1 MKLLVH
7 ALCELLELVAPS
19 SCAAC
24 GEPNGA
30 AFCDGCR
37 RALQAHAPARLIAGV
52 PLLVAGRY
60 DSPLSDAIVR
70 FKYEG
75 RAELAR
81 PLAAELTPRVLA
93 SSLPPDAVLVPV
105 PLHPKR
111 LAERGYNQAALLAHE
126 LGRESGRRCRPRL
139 LERTRYTERQ
149 VGKARRDRLTNAADA
164 FSVRQPRGAKRA
176 LLVDDVVTTGSTVRA
191 CAQALARAGIE
202 LCAVIAVAEALGD

>member
-1 MKLLVH
+1 MKLLIQ
-7 ALCELLELVAPS
+7 ALSELLELVAPS

-24 GEPNGA
+24 GEPNRA
-30 AFCDGCR
+30 AFCDTCR
-37 RALQAHAPARLIAGV
+37 QALPAPPSPRLIEGV

-60 DSPLSDAIVR
+60 AAPLSDAVVR

-75 RAELAR
+75 RPELAR
-81 PLAAELTPRVLA
+81 PLAAQLTRRLLGSP
-93 SSLPPDAVLVPV
+93 LPVDAVLVPV

-126 LGRESGRRCRPRL
+126 LGRETGRRCRPRL

-149 VGKARRDRLTNAADA
+149 VGKVRSARLTNAADA
-164 FSVRQPRGAKRA
+164 FSVRQRRGVTRA

-191 CAQALARAGIE
+191 CAQALARADIE